1 MKLITSGE
9 YIKEELRNEIGR
21 LPASFIPINNKRL
34 YEWQI
39 TLLESQPGAA
49 TITLPSCF
57 ELSSFDRHSLESKGV
72 RIVRSPSGVS
82 LGASILTAI
91 SDLNDSESLTILHG
105 DTLFETVPFP
115 HNQSVFVVGQSG
127 FEYDWDKI
135 YQLSEE
141 TPAGSLTG
149 YFYFSSGKK
158 FRGALCDANMDF
170 LKAIDLYRKDEPV
183 KLQSHDGWMDFGHR
197 NSLFN
202 NKKSFLISRYFN
214 QIEANTH
221 TVKKRSAD
229 HDKLRREFA
238 WYQSVPESLKLF
250 TPKTIGQ
257 LEKLRNHSQYEL
269 ELIPGFTLAE
279 IYVFGKKDRNY
290 WANVLKELA
299 KLLFIF
305 YEEGE
310 VYRQGRSKELSLSN
324 INDRLFLKKTLDRLS
339 RISFLSDS
347 ERQEYIDIA
356 IEVAANIPPTEP
368 RHIAF
373 AHGDLCLS
381 NILMNTHADRLYLID
396 PKGVECAESQNLSDI
411 RYDIAKLFHSF
422 IGGYDHILAERYY
435 DSENSLSF
443 EDGDMQEM
451 ESLCAGFVGALAPP
465 EAKVTTKEIVA
476 ITIHLFLSMIP
487 LHNDNTRRQKS
498 FLKNVNRLFEM
509 LDKNK
514 R

>member
-39 TLLESQPGAA
+39 TLLESQPGAT
-49 TITLPSCF
+49 TISLPSCF
-57 ELSSFDRHSLESKGV
+57 ELSSFDRHSLESRGV
-72 RIVRSPSGVS
+72 RIVRCPSGVS

-91 SDLNDSESLTILHG
+91 SDLDDSESLTILHG
-105 DTLFETVPFP
+105 DTLFDTVSFP
-115 HNQSVFVVGQSG
+115 HNQSIFLVGQSG

-135 YQLSEE
+135 SPHSEE
-141 TPAGSLTG
+141 THAGSLTG

-158 FRGALCDANMDF
+158 FRGALCEANMDF
-170 LKAIDLYRKDEPV
+170 VKAIDIYRKDEPV
-183 KLQSHDGWMDFGHR
+183 KLQSSDGWKDFGHR

-214 QIEANTH
+214 QIEANVH

-229 HDKLRREFA
+229 HDKLQREFA
-238 WYQSVPESLKLF
+238 WYQAIPESLKLF
-250 TPKTIGQ
+250 TPKTVGQ
-257 LEKLRNHSQYEL
+257 LERLGNHSQYEL

-290 WANVLKELA
+290 WGNVLKELA
-299 KLLFIF
+299 KLLTIF
-305 YEEGE
+305 YEQGE
-310 VYRQGRSKELSLSN
+310 IYRRSQLKQSTLSK
-324 INDRLFLKKTLDRLS
+324 INDDLFLKKTLHRLH
-339 RISFLSDS
+339 RINFLSES
-347 ERQEYIDIA
+347 ERKSYVDIA
-356 IEVAANIPPTEP
+356 IEVAASIPPTEP
-368 RHIAF
+368 RHVAF

-381 NILMNTHADRLYLID
+381 NILMNTHSDRLYLID
-396 PKGVECAESQNLSDI
+396 PKGAECVESPNLSDI

-435 DSENSLSF
+435 ESDVSLSF
-443 EDGDMQEM
+443 EGGDMQKM
-451 ESLCAGFVGALAPP
+451 DSLCAEFVAALAPP
-465 EAKVTTKEIVA
+465 EAKVTTKEIIA

-498 FLKNVNRLFEM
+498 FLKNVYRLVEM
-509 LDKNK
+509 LDKTK
-514 R
+514 I